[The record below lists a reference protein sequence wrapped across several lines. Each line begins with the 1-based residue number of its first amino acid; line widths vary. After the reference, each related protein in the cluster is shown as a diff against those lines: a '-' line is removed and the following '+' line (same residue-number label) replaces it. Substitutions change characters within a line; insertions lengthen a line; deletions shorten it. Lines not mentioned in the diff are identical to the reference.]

1 MAENTLDNVNP
12 DETRA
17 ELTQMF
23 SNLSSDDIKNIFL
36 SSLKEAVSATVMTK
50 ITSLGDFVEFVF
62 TGSIQATKYIY
73 KIIKEEK
80 WRFPVRMFSD
90 FSKVVRT
97 RALIVETV
105 WKGMTNEER
114 KDTAIDFL
122 VIVFSAFI
130 VGGGVDM
137 EGGAPDLDI
146 VTGIGN
152 HRNVFSHTILL
163 GLTLELALRFMGN
176 ILINLDERGIKPSS
190 KLLSS
195 VLNFVKDKHEKAIQG
210 MWIGLFFHYLKD
222 ANLFSPRTKPYAGLN
237 GLSMGTHKSIFA
249 SNAILSAIFATN
261 VDAKKEDEEKI

>member
-12 DETRA
+12 DGTRA
-17 ELTQMF
+17 ELTQLF
-23 SNLSSDDIKNIFL
+23 SNLSSNDVKNIFL
-36 SSLKEAVSATVMTK
+36 SSLKEAASATVMTK

-80 WRFPVRMFSD
+80 WKFPARMFRD
-90 FSKVVRT
+90 FSEVVRT
-97 RALIVETV
+97 RALLLETV
-105 WKGMTNEER
+105 WKSMSDEER

-137 EGGAPDLDI
+137 EGGMPDLDI
-146 VTGIGN
+146 KTGIGN

-163 GLTLELALRFMGN
+163 GLTLELALRFLGN

-222 ANLFSPRTKPYAGLN
+222 ANLLSAKTKPYAGLN
-237 GLSMGTHKSIFA
+237 GLSMGTHKGIFA

-261 VDAKKEDEEKI
+261 VDAKKVDEEKM